1 MQIAITTL
9 DSPTGRNAVGN
20 AAPGS
25 DGPGADS
32 PGRGD
37 LGTAEL
43 PDELFA
49 AKPRV
54 DIMAR
59 VVHWQLA
66 KRRAGTH
73 STKGLNDVRGTTK
86 KPYRQK
92 GTGNARQGS
101 LRSPQFRGGGIV
113 HGPVPHSHAYSLP
126 KKVRR
131 LGLISALSQ
140 KQAEGKLVVLD
151 AAAGATK
158 TGELAKKLKA
168 LGWRSALVV
177 DQAVDAGFLRA
188 SRNIPGLDVL
198 PTIGAN
204 VYDILNHDVLA
215 ITSAGLEGL
224 KLRLSTGVPAKVA
237 QVDGTPAEATE
248 TGATHADGSQIG
260 RTQIGGTPAE
270 ATPAEAIHGDGAQA
284 EGIQP

>member
-1 MQIAITTL
+1 MQIAISTL
-9 DSPTGRNAVGN
+9 D
-20 AAPGS
+20 GS
-25 DGPGADS
+25 A
-32 PGRGD
+32 
-37 LGTAEL
+37 GTASALGSVEL
-43 PDELFA
+43 PDEFFG
-49 AKPRV
+49 AKPRT

-73 STKGLNDVRGTTK
+73 STKGLNDVQGTTK

-101 LRSPQFRGGGIV
+101 LRAPQFRGGGIV
-113 HGPVPHSHAYSLP
+113 HGPVPHSHVYSLP

-140 KQAEGKLVVLD
+140 KQAEGKLIVLD
-151 AAAGATK
+151 GVTGMAK

-177 DQAVDAGFLRA
+177 DHAVDAGFLRA

-198 PTIGAN
+198 PSLGAN

-215 ITSAGLEGL
+215 ITTAGVEGL
-224 KLRLSTGVPAKVA
+224 KQRLA
-237 QVDGTPAEATE
+237 GTKGSNGAEAS
-248 TGATHADGSQIG
+248 G
-260 RTQIGGTPAE
+260 AE
-270 ATPAEAIHGDGAQA
+270 AAGAETAGVETAGVGTTGGEAEGAQA
-284 EGIQP
+284 

>member
-1 MQIAITTL
+1 MQIEIIPRPRSVMLPVTR
-9 DSPTGRNAVGN
+9 P
-20 AAPGS
+20 
-25 DGPGADS
+25 
-32 PGRGD
+32 
-37 LGTAEL
+37 GTAEL

-49 AKPRV
+49 AKPRT

-73 STKGLNDVRGTTK
+73 STKGLSDVQGTTK

-101 LRSPQFRGGGIV
+101 LRAPQFRGGGIV
-113 HGPVPHSHAYSLP
+113 HGPVPRSHAYSLP

-140 KQAEGKLVVLD
+140 KQAEGKLIVLD
-151 AAAGATK
+151 AVAGVTK

-168 LGWRSALVV
+168 LGWRSTLVV
-177 DQAVDAGFLRA
+177 DHAVDAGFLRA

-198 PTIGAN
+198 PSLGAN

-215 ITSAGLEGL
+215 ITAAGVEGL
-224 KLRLSTGVPAKVA
+224 KQRLARVRAKGA
-237 QVDGTPAEATE
+237 NGAEAT
-248 TGATHADGSQIG
+248 G
-260 RTQIGGTPAE
+260 AE
-270 ATPAEAIHGDGAQA
+270 AAGADAAGAEAAAAPAAVSTGTEAEGAQA
-284 EGIQP
+284 

>member
-1 MQIAITTL
+1 
-9 DSPTGRNAVGN
+9 
-20 AAPGS
+20 
-25 DGPGADS
+25 
-32 PGRGD
+32 
-37 LGTAEL
+37 
-43 PDELFA
+43 
-49 AKPRV
+49 
-54 DIMAR
+54 MAR

-151 AAAGATK
+151 AVAGATK

-177 DQAVDAGFLRA
+177 DHTVDAGFLRA

-224 KLRLSTGVPAKVA
+224 KQRLSTCVPAKVA
-237 QVDGTPAEATE
+237 QVDGTPAEAT
-248 TGATHADGSQIG
+248 AT
-260 RTQIGGTPAE
+260 E
-270 ATPAEAIHGDGAQA
+270 ATPAQATHGDGTQA
-284 EGIQP
+284 EGMQP